1 MVYGD
6 RMSCVFVD
14 KLYIRSENVV
24 INKIKNNDNFFF
36 LNSKQKLQCET

>member
-24 INKIKNNDNFFF
+24 ITNKIKNNDNFFF
-36 LNSKQKLQCET
+36 KQQTKATV